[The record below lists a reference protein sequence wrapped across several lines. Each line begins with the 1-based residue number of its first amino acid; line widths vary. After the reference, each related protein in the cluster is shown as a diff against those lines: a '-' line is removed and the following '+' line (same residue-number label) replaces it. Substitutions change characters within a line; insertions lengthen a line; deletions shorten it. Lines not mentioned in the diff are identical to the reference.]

1 MNKEDVLKIIIEE
14 NKDKFWDLSA
24 KIIDYIY
31 SEAEDM
37 QQRAFTDLL
46 VNVDIREFDLPEID
60 EKLTLSNEQYKVFLD
75 VSKTAERILQNL
87 INANITESE
96 FYEKLWIKFNDK
108 DLFTSS
114 DDRIALL
121 LSLWLDVRI
130 PYFQLHEG
138 CSMEDDEYRK
148 YIDEISLEL
157 KKASFIVYK
166 NMKQKTQRVSLLME
180 LAESISDKNKR
191 TVFWSYVIS
200 LISKKE
206 AELYIARS
214 SKAENE
220 KKEND

>member
-1 MNKEDVLKIIIEE
+1 MNNEDVLKRIVEE
-14 NKDKFWDLSA
+14 NKGKLWDLSE

-31 SEAEDM
+31 GKDEDM
-37 QQRAFTDLL
+37 RQQIFADLL
-46 VNVDIREFDLPEID
+46 ENVDIREFDLPEID
-60 EKLTLSNEQYKVFLD
+60 EHLTLSDEQYNEFQD

-96 FYEKLWIKFNDK
+96 FYEKLWTKFNDK

-130 PYFQLHEG
+130 PYFQVHEG

-148 YIDEISLEL
+148 CIDEISMEL

-180 LAESISDKNKR
+180 LADSIPDKNKR
-191 TVFWSYVIS
+191 IVFWSYVIS

-206 AELYIARS
+206 AALQSARS
-214 SKAENE
+214 SERV
-220 KKEND
+220 DGDVSF